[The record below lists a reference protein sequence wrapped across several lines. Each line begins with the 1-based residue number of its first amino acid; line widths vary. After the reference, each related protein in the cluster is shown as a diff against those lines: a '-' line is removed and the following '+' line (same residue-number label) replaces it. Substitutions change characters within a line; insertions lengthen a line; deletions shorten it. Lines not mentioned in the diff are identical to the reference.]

1 MRSATVL
8 LILLALTACAAPPVP
23 VPAEDSGYSRALLE
37 PDQPLP
43 PRARA
48 QPACGPTPDLAR
60 LARGHCTEMF
70 QRQKMN
76 HRHFKDRLAQAGS
89 RLCIENVGWNFVS
102 PLQMFDGWRESRGHN
117 RNLLEDRVNRV
128 GIAEIG
134 RYVTYFACD

>member
-37 PDQPLP
+37 RINLYRLEHGLNPLRPDT
-43 PRARA
+43 
-48 QPACGPTPDLAR
+48 GLAR

-102 PLQMFDGWRESRGHN
+102 PLQMFAGWRESRGHN